1 MILLIKGSMAVKLS
15 ADDSGCLVI
24 EQENHQIVLTPTQA
38 DLLKNFINSAKD
50 QLHGKYYDATRG
62 D

>member
-1 MILLIKGSMAVKLS
+1 MILNIKGSKDVTLRT
-15 ADDSGCLVI
+15 DDGCLLI
-24 EQENHQIVLTPTQA
+24 EQDGQQIVLTPTQA

>member
-1 MILLIKGSMAVKLS
+1 MILNIKGSTAVTLRT
-15 ADDSGCLVI
+15 DDGCLLI
-24 EQENHQIVLTPTQA
+24 EQDGQQIVLTPTQA
-38 DLLKNFINSAKD
+38 NLLKNFINSAKD

>member
-1 MILLIKGSMAVKLS
+1 MILNIKGSIAVTLRT
-15 ADDSGCLVI
+15 DDGCLLI
-24 EQENHQIVLTPTQA
+24 EQDGQQIVLTPTQA